1 MPENPA
7 NSMHATRA
15 PTATPSL
22 SQCFNRWLKGKVVA
36 LLTAASQLLTALP
49 APVAG
54 SLPCLHSPL
63 TFPIVKLLH
72 QLLLNVVILSDQGPE
87 LCDQGRPGPDVG
99 RAPGPL

>member
-1 MPENPA
+1 MTWRIINFDNENVITYKLFQPLVE
-7 NSMHATRA
+7 R
-15 PTATPSL
+15 
-22 SQCFNRWLKGKVVA
+22 KGRRPHH
-36 LLTAASQLLTALP
+36 TASQLLATLP

-63 TFPIVKLLH
+63 TFPQVKLLH